1 MANLNKIMLIGRAG
15 QDPQV
20 RTFTNNDKVANLT
33 LAVSEKYNNRQGE
46 LVENTTWFNLVF
58 SGKLADIVEQ
68 FVHKGDLLYVEGKVR
83 NRKYVD
89 ANNFE
94 RSISEVVCNGMQM
107 FSAKKEED
115 DKKEQ
120 AAASA
125 QVFPSKIEKQK
136 PATMQVN
143 TSDDDLPI

>member
-33 LAVSEKYNNRQGE
+33 LAVSERYNNRQGE

-83 NRKYVD
+83 NRKYID

-120 AAASA
+120 KAASA
-125 QVFPSKIEKQK
+125 QVFPDKLQK
-136 PATMQVN
+136 PAAMQVEMP
-143 TSDDDLPI
+143 DDDLPFC

>member
-1 MANLNKIMLIGRAG
+1 MLIGRAG

-33 LAVSEKYNNRQGE
+33 LAVSERYNNRQGE

-83 NRKYVD
+83 NRKYID

-94 RSISEVVCNGMQM
+94 RSISEIVCNGMQM
-107 FSAKKEED
+107 FSSKKEED

-125 QVFPSKIEKQK
+125 QVFPDKLQK
-136 PATMQVN
+136 PAAMQVEMP
-143 TSDDDLPI
+143 DDDLPFC